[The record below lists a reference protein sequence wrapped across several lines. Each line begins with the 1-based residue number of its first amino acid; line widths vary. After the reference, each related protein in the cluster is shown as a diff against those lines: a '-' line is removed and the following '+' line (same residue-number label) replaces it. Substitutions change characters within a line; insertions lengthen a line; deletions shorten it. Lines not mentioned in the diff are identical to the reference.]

1 MTFYCSLADARE
13 ELLATPNTLDD
24 NRLLRYVRMVSARI
38 NKLMSGRSQRAYFWP
53 VTREEKIPLDG
64 RHISSYYN
72 TLLLRGLPPL
82 LAISTVSADG
92 SDISSTVEGYP
103 QGAPYFDQLLITSSG
118 QAWYSYLCSNGNAP
132 GYATITGVWG
142 YHSDYA
148 NAWVEVDTLTAAQ
161 TSSAGSF
168 TVNNAD
174 GEDQDG
180 ITPRFSPG
188 MLVKIDDEIELVT
201 AVNTGNNVVTVTRHQ
216 NGTTAAEHA
225 IGDAVKVWQTEDPI
239 RRVTARQA
247 ALMVARRGAFQVE
260 TVDGVGT
267 VSYPQDLLAELAQ
280 VLTEYMNGS

>member
-13 ELLATPNTLDD
+13 ELLATEDTVAN

-38 NKLMSGRSQRAYFWP
+38 NKLMSGSSQRAYFWP
-53 VTREEKIPLDG
+53 VTKEEKIPLDG

-103 QGAPYFDQLLITSSG
+103 QGAPYFDQLLINSNG
-118 QAWYSYLCSNGNAP
+118 QAWYSYLCSNGSAP
-132 GYATITGVWG
+132 GYAAINGVWG

-148 NAWVEVDTLTAAQ
+148 NAWVQVDALTVEQAVDALN
-161 TSSAGSF
+161 F
-168 TVNNAD
+168 TVANAD

-188 MLVKIDDEIELVT
+188 MLVKIGDEIELVT
-201 AVNTGNNVVTVTRHQ
+201 AVNTGNNVVTATRHHL
-216 NGTTAAEHA
+216 GTTPAVHA
-225 IGDAVKVWQTEDPI
+225 DESPVYVWQTEDPI
-239 RRVTARQA
+239 RRITARQA

-267 VSYPQDLLAELAQ
+267 VSYPQDLLTELAD
-280 VLTEYMNGS
+280 VLTEYMNS